1 MIILKCIKNI
11 LLLRDKKNF
20 AHALKMDIPF
30 IPFVNGSEIKK
41 RDRKQLV
48 RF

>member
-20 AHALKMDIPF
+20 AHALKRDIPF